1 MKVPINH
8 NSIEIVQGDITDERT
23 DVIVNA
29 ANNHLWMGAGV
40 AGSIKRK
47 GGEIIEQEAVV
58 QGPVNVG
65 EAVLTSGGKLP
76 VRFVIHAAVM
86 GQDLHTN
93 ADIIAKAMQSA
104 LELAERKNFASIS
117 FPALGTGVGGFSVF
131 HCAKVMITRSVEFL
145 MNSRSIHLIRLV
157 LFDESTFSAFES
169 ELKIQFSSKRH

>member
-8 NSIEIVQGDITDERT
+8 NAIEIVQGDITDERT

-47 GGEIIEQEAVV
+47 GGEIIEQEAVA

-65 EAVLTSGGKLP
+65 DAVLTSGGKLA
-76 VRFVIHAAVM
+76 VRYVIHAAVM
-86 GQDLHTN
+86 DQDLHTD
-93 ADIIAKAMQSA
+93 ADTIAKAMRSA
-104 LELAERKNFASIS
+104 LELADRKNFGSIS
-117 FPALGTGVGGFSVF
+117 FPVFGTGVGGFSVF
-131 HCAKVMITRSVEFL
+131 HCAKVMISTGVEFL
-145 MNSRSIHLIRLV
+145 MNSRSLHLIRLI
-157 LFDESTFSAFES
+157 LFDKSTFSTFEE